1 VRSADAQKKL
11 LDDTRVAPKADV
23 AEAETQLNTTRVKAS
38 DIMVQRAQYEHA
50 LAILIGKPPAEFSL
64 PVAPQPAVSKASSSS
79 RRRPAELL
87 ERRPDVATA
96 ERRMAAA
103 NEQIGI
109 AKAAYYPTLSIAA
122 AGGLEGNSFSNWFT
136 YEASSPQAS
145 TDSSP
150 ANVPFFSSGISKV
163 SRLKKLRELL
173 IFQCQRSRHVC
184 AVRGCA
190 FAICWTIIFGV
201 QTA

>member
-1 VRSADAQKKL
+1 
-11 LDDTRVAPKADV
+11 
-23 AEAETQLNTTRVKAS
+23 
-38 DIMVQRAQYEHA
+38 M
-50 LAILIGKPPAEFSL
+50 G
-64 PVAPQPAVSKASSSS
+64 
-79 RRRPAELL
+79 
-87 ERRPDVATA
+87 
-96 ERRMAAA
+96 AA

-122 AGGLEGNSFSNWFT
+122 VGGLEGNSFSNWFT
-136 YEASSPQAS
+136 CEASSPQAS